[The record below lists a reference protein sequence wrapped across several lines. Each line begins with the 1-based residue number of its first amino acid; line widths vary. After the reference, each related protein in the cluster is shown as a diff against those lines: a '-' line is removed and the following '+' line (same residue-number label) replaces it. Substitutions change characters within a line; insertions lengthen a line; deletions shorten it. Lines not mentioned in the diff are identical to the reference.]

1 MKKLR
6 QQVSDIN
13 REVKNKIAGY
23 VTAGLGLVAG
33 FAWNDAI
40 KSSIEYFFPLEE
52 NSLWAKFIYA
62 VVITLGVVIVSL
74 YLVNL
79 LKEKEEKNK

>member
-1 MKKLR
+1 MKKIR
-6 QQVSDIN
+6 EQVSDIN

-23 VTAGLGLVAG
+23 ITAGLGLVAG

-74 YLVNL
+74 YLVSI
-79 LKEKEEKNK
+79 LKEKPEEK

>member
-1 MKKLR
+1 MKKIR
-6 QQVSDIN
+6 ERVSEVN
-13 REVKNKIAGY
+13 REVRNKIAGY

-40 KSSIEYFFPLEE
+40 RSSIEYFFPLEQ

-74 YLVNL
+74 YLVSI
-79 LKEKEEKNK
+79 LKEKPEEK